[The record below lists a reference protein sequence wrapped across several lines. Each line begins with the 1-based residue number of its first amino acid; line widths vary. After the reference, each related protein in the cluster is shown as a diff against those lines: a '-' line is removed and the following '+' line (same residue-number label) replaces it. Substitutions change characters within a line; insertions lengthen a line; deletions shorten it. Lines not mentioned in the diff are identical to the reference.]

1 MIEKAIDELTKA
13 VKENTRVNT
22 ELMFTLKEFGN
33 TQTAVETVGE
43 VSIETKTP
51 AKTTKKTEKVVEIS
65 KEPEQLEKPETTSEP
80 AGGEI
85 TEADLVEL
93 FKSMTA
99 AHRKPVAELLATF
112 GARKMS
118 DIKADDLPKVY
129 DQVQAI
135 INEKEAA

>member
-1 MIEKAIDELTKA
+1 MIEKKIENLTKA
-13 VKENTRVNT
+13 IEENTRVNT
-22 ELMFTLKEFGN
+22 ELMFTLKEFGSP
-33 TQTAVETVGE
+33 TGVESAGD
-43 VSIETKTP
+43 VSVETKTP
-51 AKTTKKTEKVVEIS
+51 VKKTTKKAEKVVEIT

-80 AGGEI
+80 AGAEI

-135 INEKEAA
+135 IEEKEAA